1 MGMLKQRIIHPS
13 SSAFSSPILLVKKHD
28 DSWQFCM
35 DYRALNSKTSRNK
48 FPIPVIDELLD
59 ELRGVSFFTKMDL

>member
-1 MGMLKQRIIHPS
+1 
-13 SSAFSSPILLVKKHD
+13 
-28 DSWQFCM
+28 M